1 LRNKEKPNPDEIVL
15 GYEVNDPAF
24 IQIVKAI
31 ILGTY
36 TVFNFDPTDD

>member
-1 LRNKEKPNPDEIVL
+1 MRNKEKPNPDEIVL

-31 ILGTY
+31 IHGTY
-36 TVFNFDPTDD
+36 TVINFDPTDD